1 ALDELKNDKNNC
13 VSSLYTKKRAS
24 IDGIL
29 ENSVFTIKDNYATDD
44 QKATASS
51 MILKNFKPYY
61 NATAVQKLLDAGAIP
76 VAKVHCD
83 ELALGGTGKHSAFG
97 LVINP

>member
-1 ALDELKNDKNNC
+1 I
-13 VSSLYTKKRAS
+13 YTCSFFS

-83 ELALGGTGKHSAFG
+83 ESKG
-97 LVINP
+97 LVINPNALCFPVPPSANSSQCTLAT